1 MINLNLGC
9 SLEAMRSMPDN
20 SYKLAIV
27 DPPYGIGAK
36 RLQNGG
42 GFMNDRALLK
52 FSCDFDDHPPPPE
65 YFEELRRVSENQ
77 IIWGGNYFVLPPTRG
92 IICWDKCQPW
102 ETYSQVELAWT
113 SYDKP
118 AALVKIDTR
127 YSGKIHPTQ
136 KPVALYHW
144 LLGRYASK
152 GDRILDTHF
161 GIGLHCH
168 CVPRYG
174 YGVGCLGDRSR
185 IPRQSGGPFGQT
197 PAAIKIIL
205 KKII

>member
-36 RLQNGG
+36 RLQNGS

-102 ETYSQVELAWT
+102 ETYSQIELAWT

-152 GDRILDTHF
+152 GDRILDTHL
-161 GIGLHCH
+161 GSGSIAIACH
-168 CVPRYG
+168 DMGMALDAWEIDPVYHGKAVAR
-174 YGVGCLGDRSR
+174 LDKH
-185 IPRQSGGPFGQT
+185 RQQ
-197 PAAIKIIL
+197 L
-205 KKII
+205 KLF